1 MISTSIRPEPH
12 IAIPPILRFRRIGG
26 YFYLLCCAVILCFF
40 RLFRLFMRLR
50 ARVHSGFP
58 QQIAR
63 LAVRTYASP
72 QKGHDITNPLFA
84 ALGSGLWLSSSGVGS
99 SASFFAKVNQ
109 HISNTECTSAANT
122 IFAFWD
128 QLSIECESPESCPL
142 FFPADLHNSQMELWQ
157 SHCNMLY
164 LSLEMCPKCLRP
176 HICASVPSSDG
187 PSPAVYNGIA
197 ATRMKRA
204 ARHSR

>member
-1 MISTSIRPEPH
+1 MVNFLTSAALNGTTSLKTQNPTSTHRINIKRISITMISTSIRPEPH

-72 QKGHDITNPLFA
+72 QKRHDITNPLFA

-122 IFAFWD
+122 IFRVLGSTFNRMRKSGIMSAIF
-128 QLSIECESPESCPL
+128 SC
-142 FFPADLHNSQMELWQ
+142 
-157 SHCNMLY
+157 
-164 LSLEMCPKCLRP
+164 R
-176 HICASVPSSDG
+176 SS
-187 PSPAVYNGIA
+187 
-197 ATRMKRA
+197 
-204 ARHSR
+204 